1 MAGEYFSLI
10 VNLAIYIDISNIIV
24 SINEVD
30 PQTVKKTRI
39 FEFSFSLVHQ
49 QLLIFIKALHQPQ
62 KKKNTCF
69 LPLSEIIKYN
79 ALIYI

>member
-30 PQTVKKTRI
+30 PQTVKKTI
-39 FEFSFSLVHQ
+39 GYLNSLF
-49 QLLIFIKALHQPQ
+49 LLFTSNCLY
-62 KKKNTCF
+62 
-69 LPLSEIIKYN
+69 S
-79 ALIYI
+79 